1 MFVAFAGAAS
11 FLGGGPRK
19 SSMARRGI
27 SPHSP
32 RRLLSG
38 GKLCSIASRFATRT
52 ECLARFRGM
61 PTKWRW
67 RRVPFFYICQ
77 QLQQGPKEPGQD
89 LGHRVHSAFLAAK
102 GRRVHAC
109 ARTFAHL
116 LHFFR
121 QGIL

>member
-1 MFVAFAGAAS
+1 MRAPLLSWAGDREKAQWHGAAYRPTHRGACYRAASYAPSHRGSRHAPNAWRVFEACRQGVAGAAS
-11 FLGGGPRK
+11 
-19 SSMARRGI
+19 
-27 SPHSP
+27 H
-32 RRLLSG
+32 
-38 GKLCSIASRFATRT
+38 
-52 ECLARFRGM
+52 
-61 PTKWRW
+61 
-67 RRVPFFYICQ
+67 FFYICQ